1 MSVLTVDPYDRERA
15 SETALWTV
23 AALVVVALHVGLA
36 LAYLLLRSAPEG
48 QAEAPVVDVA
58 FMPAASAPAMAAPE
72 APPAEPTPQV
82 EQSDLAPAKTEPVE
96 TRQAVTEPE
105 PPPVKAE
112 QTPPPEPVP
121 PPVALQMPEPAAQP
135 DQVTVMQPPAKPA
148 ESTPEAK
155 PEKVPEQSARKPA
168 TNEKAE
174 REKLEK
180 EKAEREKA
188 ERAKH
193 KTAPPKP
200 AAAPGSKP
208 AQLAMA
214 PNPGADSEGAKAGRA
229 SWESEL
235 AAHIRRFATYAANGN
250 KDSGTVRV
258 GVTIDRNGRLL
269 SHRLAG
275 SSGSAV
281 LDSAGMA
288 VIERAQ
294 PYPRFPPGMTQA
306 QIALTIP
313 LHLRPQ

>member
-1 MSVLTVDPYDRERA
+1 VSVLTVDPYDRERA

-36 LAYLLLRSAPEG
+36 LAYLLLRSAPQG
-48 QAEAPVVDVA
+48 QAEAPVIDVA

-112 QTPPPEPVP
+112 QTPPPQPVT

-135 DQVTVMQPPAKPA
+135 DQVTVMPPPAKPA
-148 ESTPEAK
+148 ESMPQAK

-168 TNEKAE
+168 ADEKAQREKAE
-174 REKLEK
+174 REK
-180 EKAEREKA
+180 
-188 ERAKH
+188 H
-193 KTAPPKP
+193 KTAPLKP